1 MSTRL
6 VFRRRYPVHRQR
18 LVNSLPKSIVE
29 TAYMS
34 KKLLLKELSRYELG
48 TFADVI
54 YRNAILYP
62 DNEAFV
68 CGSERISFK
77 RFNERVNRLVHG
89 LRELKF
95 QKGEVIGI
103 LSWNCLEYTEVFG
116 AAMKGGYILAHFN
129 PRLKE
134 QELIHVINDSKASV
148 VFIGPDLVE
157 IADRIHSRLPHAK
170 TLVAFDNARKQMTA
184 YGEVM
189 ESHSAGEP
197 ESKVTEQDPL
207 VIFYTSGTTGVPRGA
222 VYTHQQKMENTC
234 MKALEI
240 GLEFGDRHLVILPM
254 FHIGGDSHIWPFFIT
269 GGCNVIAPEPS
280 FNPAASLQMIVKE
293 RITDVHIVPTQLVS
307 LLNLP
312 NIESYD
318 LGELKRVWYAAS
330 PMPVEVL
337 KRGLALFGPIFMQ
350 GYGQTESGPHSTVLT
365 KNAHRVI
372 DNPPEQQKVLASCGQ
387 PCMGVHIRIID
398 ETGNDVEAGEIGE
411 IIINGKRNMSGY
423 WQNPDSTADTIKN
436 GWLYTG
442 DMGFYDER
450 GFIYIA
456 DRKKDMIVT
465 GGENVYPKE
474 VEEVLYRHPAVLE
487 AAVIGIPD
495 DYWVER
501 VQAVLVLKE
510 GKHATAQEIIDFCK
524 EHIAHYKAPK
534 GVDFVESLPK
544 SPQGKTLKKE
554 IRKQYRTEK

>member
-1 MSTRL
+1 M
-6 VFRRRYPVHRQR
+6 
-18 LVNSLPKSIVE
+18 N
-29 TAYMS
+29 A
-34 KKLLLKELSRYELG
+34 KLTLKELSRYELG
-48 TFADVI
+48 TFADII
-54 YRNAILYP
+54 YRNALLYP

-68 CGSERISFK
+68 CGSKRISFK
-77 RFNERVNRLVHG
+77 YFNERANRLIHG
-89 LRELKF
+89 LKALKI

-116 AAMKGGYILAHFN
+116 AAMKGGYVLAHFN

-134 QELIHVINDSKASV
+134 QELIHVINDSEASV

-157 IADRIHSRLPHAK
+157 VLDRIHNQLSHTK
-170 TLVAFDNARKQMTA
+170 TFVAFGKAREQMMT
-184 YGEVM
+184 YGEVL
-189 ESHSAGEP
+189 ESRETTEP

-222 VYTHQQKMENTC
+222 VYTHKQKMENTF
-234 MKALEI
+234 MKALDI

-254 FHIGGDSHIWPFFIT
+254 FHIGGDSHIWPFFLM
-269 GGCNVIAPEPS
+269 GGCNVIIPEPS
-280 FNPAASLQMIVKE
+280 FDPAASLKTIVEE

-312 NIESYD
+312 DIESYD

-337 KRGLALFGPIFMQ
+337 KRGLALFGPIFIQ
-350 GYGQTESGPHSTVLT
+350 GYGLTESGPHTTVL
-365 KNAHRVI
+365 NRAAHRVI
-372 DNPPEQQKVLASCGQ
+372 DKSPAEQKALSSCGQ
-387 PCMGVHIRIID
+387 PCIGVHMRIID
-398 ETGNDVEAGEIGE
+398 EAGNDVEAGEIGE
-411 IIINGKRNMSGY
+411 IIIKGKRSMTGY
-423 WQNPDSTADTIKN
+423 WRNSDATEETIKD

-442 DMGFYDER
+442 DMGFYDEK

-456 DRKKDMIVT
+456 DRKRDMIVT

-474 VEEVLYRHPAVLE
+474 VEEVLYRHPAVME
-487 AAVIGIPD
+487 AAIIGIPD

-501 VQAVLVLKE
+501 VQAVVVLKE
-510 GKHATAQEIIDFCK
+510 GQQATAEEIIGFCK
-524 EHIAHYKAPK
+524 EYIAHYKAPK

-544 SPQGKTLKKE
+544 SPQGKILKKE
-554 IRKQYRTEK
+554 IRKQYWTAK

>member
-1 MSTRL
+1 MIHNKPTNTL
-6 VFRRRYPVHRQR
+6 
-18 LVNSLPKSIVE
+18 LEAAGMND
-29 TAYMS
+29 
-34 KKLLLKELSRYELG
+34 KLTLKELSRYELG
-48 TFADVI
+48 TFADII

-68 CGSERISFK
+68 CGSKRISFK
-77 RFNERVNRLVHG
+77 YFNERANRLING
-89 LRELKF
+89 LKELKT

-129 PRLKE
+129 PRLKD
-134 QELIHVINDSKASV
+134 QELVHVINDSKARV
-148 VFIGPDLVE
+148 LFIGPDLVE
-157 IADRIHSRLPHAK
+157 ILKRIHKQLSHTK
-170 TLVAFDNARKQMTA
+170 TIVAFGNAREAMMA
-184 YGEVM
+184 YGEVL
-189 ESHSAGEP
+189 ERQSTNEP
-197 ESKVTEQDPL
+197 ESKVMEQDPL

-222 VYTHQQKMENTC
+222 LYTHKQKMENTV
-234 MKALEI
+234 MKALDI
-240 GLEFGDRHLVILPM
+240 GLESGDRHLVILPM
-254 FHIGGDSHIWPFFIT
+254 FHIGGDSHIWPFFLM
-269 GGCNVIAPEPS
+269 GGCNVIIGEPS
-280 FNPAASLQMIVKE
+280 FNPAASLQTIVKE

-312 NIESYD
+312 DIESYD

-337 KRGLALFGPIFMQ
+337 KRGLALFGPIFIQ
-350 GYGQTESGPHSTVLT
+350 GYGLTESGPHTTVL
-365 KNAHRVI
+365 NRAAHRVI
-372 DNPPEQQKVLASCGQ
+372 DKIPAEQKLLSSCGQ
-387 PCMGVHIRIID
+387 PCIGVQMRIID
-398 ETGNDVEAGEIGE
+398 EAGNDVAAGKIGE
-411 IIINGKRNMSGY
+411 IIIKGRRSMTGY
-423 WQNPDSTADTIKN
+423 WRNSDSTEKTIKD

-442 DMGFYDER
+442 DMGFYDEK

-474 VEEVLYRHPAVLE
+474 VEEVLYRHPAVME
-487 AAVIGIPD
+487 AAIIGIPD

-501 VQAVLVLKE
+501 VQAVVVLKE
-510 GKHATAQEIIDFCK
+510 GQQATAEEIIDFCK

-544 SPQGKTLKKE
+544 SPQGKILKKE
-554 IRKQYRTEK
+554 IRKQYWTEI